1 MGNYANLNVLSN
13 KSRLPKEVSGDAID
27 QVASMINNSGKNRAQ
42 RRRLEKSL
50 GRMQTVLE
58 HSQKY
63 LDRSALKQYE
73 AAVEDNYRHF
83 FAILGIVLKREYGWE
98 QTDDNE
104 QIADIFDKLNE
115 YLVKYKDLTVDEICD
130 ICDEETD
137 ITLIAQKS

>member
-13 KSRLPKEVSGDAID
+13 KNRLPKDVNVDAID

-50 GRMQTVLE
+50 GRMSTVLTY
-58 HSQKY
+58 SQKY
-63 LDRSALKQYE
+63 LDHSAEKRYE

-83 FAILGIVLKREYGWE
+83 FAILGIVLKREYGWQ
-98 QTDDNE
+98 QTEDNE
-104 QIADIFDKLNE
+104 QIADMFDKLNQ
-115 YLVKYKDLTVDEICD
+115 YLVKYKDYTVDQICD

-137 ITLIAQKS
+137 ITLITQKS

>member
-1 MGNYANLNVLSN
+1 
-13 KSRLPKEVSGDAID
+13 
-27 QVASMINNSGKNRAQ
+27 MINNSGKNRAQ